1 MADSD
6 DEPSF
11 GYDDPYEKGLGACT
25 RLCSGRSAQG
35 MSIDVLLPRRQ
46 PINDSLQTSQF
57 IHRHLTGVFLGF
69 SLIGRASLPR
79 FVATPSSLVTSPR
92 PSYSFPGRN
101 DAPVP
106 TVTDIGMPQTTGAF
120 HATANRKVAL
130 GVERY
135 TAACLVQQQ
144 PTPSCGSPS
153 APKTSPQSYLT
164 LTAVNGSSTSVKSS
178 GRHPYSYDFLRS
190 RVMMWAGNTI
200 GKLNVER

>member
-1 MADSD
+1 MYTTLLREICSRNVHRRPPTKKTAHQRLITDLPIHT
-6 DEPSF
+6 PSPD
-11 GYDDPYEKGLGACT
+11 G
-25 RLCSGRSAQG
+25 RL
-35 MSIDVLLPRRQ
+35 
-46 PINDSLQTSQF
+46 F
-57 IHRHLTGVFLGF
+57 GVFPYRTG
-69 SLIGRASLPR
+69 IAP
-79 FVATPSSLVTSPR
+79 ATPSSLVTSPR